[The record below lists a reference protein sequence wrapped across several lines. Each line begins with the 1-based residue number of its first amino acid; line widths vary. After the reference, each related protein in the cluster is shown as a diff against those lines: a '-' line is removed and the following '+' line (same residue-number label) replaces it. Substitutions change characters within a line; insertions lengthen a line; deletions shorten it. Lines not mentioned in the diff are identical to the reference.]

1 MWMFTCVKENAFH
14 RPHNSWLTEE
24 VVHHVALAIVAG
36 SRQAGS
42 YSGPEVPSGE
52 VWRNRLRRGTND
64 GEKPGLGIRRPFL
77 VLPVVAF
84 AWHKLTATFD
94 SCVRFLAGVIIL
106 CDAGHRAA

>member
-52 VWRNRLRRGTND
+52 VWSNRMPLALLSPRTPFLASDGECVRLAVHPWRNRLRRGTND
-64 GEKPGLGIRRPFL
+64 GEKPGLGIRR
-77 VLPVVAF
+77 
-84 AWHKLTATFD
+84 
-94 SCVRFLAGVIIL
+94 
-106 CDAGHRAA
+106 

>member
-24 VVHHVALAIVAG
+24 VVHHVALAFLA
-36 SRQAGS
+36 SD
-42 YSGPEVPSGE
+42 GE
-52 VWRNRLRRGTND
+52 CVRLAVHPWRNRLRRGTND

-77 VLPVVAF
+77 VLPAVAF

-94 SCVRFLAGVIIL
+94 SCARFLAGVIIL
-106 CDAGHRAA
+106 CDAGHRSS